1 MSAFA
6 GVAGQITVTAEY
18 DGYQI
23 TQVSIHST
31 RPKLVSRILEGKAPE
46 EVVVIVPLLYSL
58 CSTAQ
63 TVAGVTAIES
73 NQGHQA
79 GPEVLRVRN
88 FLLLA
93 ETVKELGLRLVQDWL
108 PDEKV
113 ISAPALLKWYSQVQQ
128 KFSWSL
134 HLQAQIE
141 DTQRIERDI
150 QLSVSELKAL
160 LQSLTAG
167 NELSFKESV
176 YAENRYHPVGNAVA
190 RLNQQFAGIH
200 LGEGAKPLDLSK
212 QGGSTDYLQQKIC
225 EDKTFCS
232 APDIL
237 GDCAESSVWMRNS
250 KQSMITEAKALNMH
264 PIALRFLALVLELKG
279 VPQRLLNAGR
289 EKLIDVLGP
298 GFVAVNIARGTLI
311 HSITLDG
318 DELAHS
324 KVASYNVIAPTEWN
338 FHPEGSL
345 VKMLQGVVVPEN
357 LVKPLVEK
365 LILAVDPCVAYQVEV
380 IKK

>member
-1 MSAFA
+1 MSAFE
-6 GVAGQITVTAEY
+6 GLAGQITVTAEY
-18 DGYQI
+18 DGFQI
-23 TQVSIHST
+23 TQVSVHST
-31 RPKLVSRILEGKAPE
+31 RPKLVSRILEGKSPE
-46 EVVVIVPLLYSL
+46 EVMTIVPLLYSL

-63 TVAGVTAIES
+63 TVACVTAIES

-79 GPEVLRVRN
+79 NSDVLRVRN

-113 ISAPALLKWYSQVQQ
+113 ISAPALLKWYSQVQK

-134 HLQAQIE
+134 QLQAQVE
-141 DTQRIERDI
+141 DSQRIERDI
-150 QLSVSELKAL
+150 QFSVSELKAL
-160 LQSLTAG
+160 LQNLTAG

-190 RLNQQFAGIH
+190 RLNQKFEGIH
-200 LGEGAKPLDLSK
+200 LGESAKPLELPE
-212 QGGSTDYLQQKIC
+212 QGASTDYLKQKLC
-225 EDKTFCS
+225 EDETFCS

-237 GDCAESSVWMRNS
+237 GDCAESSVWIRNRQ
-250 KQSMITEAKALNMH
+250 QSMVTEAKALNMH

-279 VPQRLLNAGR
+279 MPQRLLYASK
-289 EKLIDVLGP
+289 EKLINVLAP

-311 HSITLDG
+311 HNITLEG

-324 KVASYNVIAPTEWN
+324 RVASYKVIAPTEWN
-338 FHPEGSL
+338 FHPQGSL
-345 VKMLQGVVVPEN
+345 VQMLQGVVVSEN